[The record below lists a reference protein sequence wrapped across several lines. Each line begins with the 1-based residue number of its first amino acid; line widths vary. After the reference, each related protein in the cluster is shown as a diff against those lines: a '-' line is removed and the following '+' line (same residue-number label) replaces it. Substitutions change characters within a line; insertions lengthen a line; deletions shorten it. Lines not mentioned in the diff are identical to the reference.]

1 MLSLRKEK
9 REDAMQKKRRD
20 GLGQQEIDERVFD
33 QSDSTQ
39 MTQEQR
45 TTQKV
50 RFFRFSF
57 PFNGRFS
64 WIVLFFFSLL
74 FVLFFRFGSDFWCV
88 CGCASQLRLETG
100 TKGNEVGRI
109 NRVGRSVGRLLLV
122 VLLFHEPRRTDE
134 NC

>member
-57 PFNGRFS
+57 PFKGRFS
-64 WIVLFFFSLL
+64 WIVLSFFSLL
-74 FVLFFRFGSDFWCV
+74 FVLFFRFGSDF
-88 CGCASQLRLETG
+88 
-100 TKGNEVGRI
+100 
-109 NRVGRSVGRLLLV
+109 
-122 VLLFHEPRRTDE
+122 
-134 NC
+134 